1 MNVLRQFI
9 KLLPTL
15 GLSFALALA
24 VWITAVTSADPSIVQ
39 LYPPQV
45 PIEITGQSSDLVLV
59 DPTNQQAT
67 LTINAPQS
75 EWTLLSNDP
84 TLVTA
89 TADLSGLGPGE
100 HIVNVDINLNIRA
113 ATVVSQSP
121 ETLTVTLEN
130 QASRTLP
137 VTLVRGGEPAIGF
150 QAEAATLSQDMATV
164 TGPESLV
171 NQVEEIRAIVDVGD
185 AHESINL
192 SVPLAAID
200 GTDNEIAN
208 VSIEPG
214 RIQVEQPISQRG
226 GFRSDLVV
234 RPVYQGRLADGY
246 RLTSISVFPPA
257 VTVFS
262 SDPGNVDDLPG
273 YVETEPIN
281 LDGISDDIEAR
292 VALNLPEGISLVG
305 DQRVLIQIGIAAI
318 ESSLTMPNQL
328 VQIEGLAIGLDG
340 NTTPE
345 GVDLI
350 VSGPLPLLNT
360 LSAGDILVFIDV
372 TGLGVGIH
380 QVIPQVEVRNE
391 QLRVESILPGT
402 LEVEIFIAPTP
413 TVGPSATP

>member
-1 MNVLRQFI
+1 
-9 KLLPTL
+9 
-15 GLSFALALA
+15 
-24 VWITAVTSADPSIVQ
+24 
-39 LYPPQV
+39 
-45 PIEITGQSSDLVLV
+45 
-59 DPTNQQAT
+59 
-67 LTINAPQS
+67 
-75 EWTLLSNDP
+75 
-84 TLVTA
+84 
-89 TADLSGLGPGE
+89 
-100 HIVNVDINLNIRA
+100 
-113 ATVVSQSP
+113 
-121 ETLTVTLEN
+121 
-130 QASRTLP
+130 
-137 VTLVRGGEPAIGF
+137 VRGGEPAIGF

-402 LEVEIFIAPTP
+402 LEVGIFIAPTP